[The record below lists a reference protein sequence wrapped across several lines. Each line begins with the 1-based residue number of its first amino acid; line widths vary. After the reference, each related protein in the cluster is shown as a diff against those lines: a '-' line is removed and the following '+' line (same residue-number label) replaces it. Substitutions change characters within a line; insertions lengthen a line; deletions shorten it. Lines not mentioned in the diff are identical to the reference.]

1 MVNNNLYLELI
12 DLKII
17 DKNKIEE
24 FYPYVRDNKNIPV
37 MRCKKSGVIFLK
49 NLDHVSNE
57 HYTEMENFS
66 YWESKTRDEALEL
79 TYGDDI
85 RRFKSISHLI
95 ENKSYLDFGC
105 GLGGVLDMAKQV
117 TTNVSGLEPQKNIA
131 DNLRKLNYTIFESIE
146 EIINN
151 NIKFDVITLFHVF
164 EHVPNPLE
172 ILEKIHTILNPDGYL
187 IIEVPNANDALITL
201 YNLESFKE
209 YTFWSEHLILHT
221 KNSLKK
227 YLKISGFKNI
237 KINGLQRYG
246 LSNHLY
252 WLKDGKPGG
261 QNIFKEINGGSID
274 REYFKI
280 LNKNNLTD
288 TIISICQK

>member
-1 MVNNNLYLELI
+1 
-12 DLKII
+12 
-17 DKNKIEE
+17 
-24 FYPYVRDNKNIPV
+24 
-37 MRCKKSGVIFLK
+37 
-49 NLDHVSNE
+49 
-57 HYTEMENFS
+57 
-66 YWESKTRDEALEL
+66 
-79 TYGDDI
+79 
-85 RRFKSISHLI
+85 
-95 ENKSYLDFGC
+95 
-105 GLGGVLDMAKQV
+105 
-117 TTNVSGLEPQKNIA
+117 
-131 DNLRKLNYTIFESIE
+131 
-146 EIINN
+146 
-151 NIKFDVITLFHVF
+151 
-164 EHVPNPLE
+164 
-172 ILEKIHTILNPDGYL
+172 
-187 IIEVPNANDALITL
+187 
-201 YNLESFKE
+201 LESFKE

>member
-1 MVNNNLYLELI
+1 MAYSFDLSYKNLSLIPDLTDYNISLIELYINNNNLKYI
-12 DLKII
+12 D
-17 DKNKIEE
+17 
-24 FYPYVRDNKNIPV
+24 
-37 MRCKKSGVIFLK
+37 
-49 NLDHVSNE
+49 NLPH
-57 HYTEMENFS
+57 
-66 YWESKTRDEALEL
+66 
-79 TYGDDI
+79 
-85 RRFKSISHLI
+85 
-95 ENKSYLDFGC
+95 
-105 GLGGVLDMAKQV
+105 
-117 TTNVSGLEPQKNIA
+117 
-131 DNLRKLNYTIFESIE
+131 NLRKLNYNIFESIE

-164 EHVPNPLE
+164 EHIPNPLE